1 MNCKTTGIFI
11 VNAPRSGSSV
21 LAGILDKFGIFGGAD
36 IISHNIFNPRG
47 FYESGEII
55 KINSEIYKIWVKL
68 DPEWVSIIS
77 PPQGWESSKE
87 IEEPKNRLK
96 NLLKSTF
103 FPKELW
109 YLKEPSFMRL
119 LPLYFDVIKELALEV
134 NAGIDLKVC
143 FVFRHPVEV
152 AYSMHDYNGQS
163 VFDNVFSW
171 LKSNIEAEFATRN
184 IKRTFISY
192 NAILLDWKETIE
204 KINRKLDLDI
214 GGNNYEK
221 AGADAGL
228 LVNPIYRDYETN
240 DFRDIS
246 NSAIIEYAS
255 KIYNAL
261 LSLETAGGD
270 AGNASGDAGNA
281 SVDADAFKDF
291 DEVASRLLELEKTA
305 KAVNGKKVIGVPGQ
319 LKKVDNAITQYD
331 SFPLIFKKS
340 ILYMEPARLSPIQHW
355 HAHIPF
361 AFWLVENQKP
371 SVIVELGVYAGD
383 AYFAFCQAVKH
394 CGFDDFT
401 KCAGI
406 QAQDSKGTIKPA
418 EQNNAKAGDAFYEE
432 VLKYNE
438 RHYKDFSAVMK
449 PAEQPDPAKPLN
461 ITIETIKE
469 ICLDIEKIDLLHING
484 FASYETVKSNFENL
498 EPYMSENGIALIHFI
513 TPKTDNITTWKFYEE
528 AAQKYPSFVL
538 NVDYGLGVILAGK
551 KIQKHPA
558 VSKFVLPAFNNQLS
572 IFIQAGVRLAK
583 KRDRNGMA

>member
-36 IISHNIFNPRG
+36 IVSRNIFNPRG
-47 FYESGEII
+47 FYESDEII
-55 KINSEIYKIWVKL
+55 KINSEIYKIWAKL

-77 PPQGWESSKE
+77 PPKGWESSKE

-134 NAGIDLKVC
+134 NADAGVKVC

-184 IKRTFISY
+184 IKRTFTSY
-192 NAILLDWKETIE
+192 NAILSDWKETIE
-204 KINRKLDLDI
+204 KINRELDLGI

-221 AGADAGL
+221 AAADAGL

-240 DFRDIS
+240 DLRDIS
-246 NSAIIEYAS
+246 NSVIIEYAS

-261 LSLETAGGD
+261 CLLETAGGD
-270 AGNASGDAGNA
+270 AG
-281 SVDADAFKDF
+281 DAFAPSGALKDL
-291 DEVASRLLELEKTA
+291 DEVASSLLELEKTA
-305 KAVNGKKVIGVPGQ
+305 NAVNGKKVLSVPGQ

-340 ILYMEPARLSPIQHW
+340 ILYMEPARLSPIKHW

-371 SVIVELGVYAGD
+371 GVIVELGLYAGD
-383 AYFAFCQAVKH
+383 AYFAFCQAVKQ
-394 CGFDDFT
+394 CEFDDFT
-401 KCAGI
+401 KCAGV
-406 QAQDSKGTIKPA
+406 QAQDSKGTVKPA
-418 EQNNAKAGDAFYEE
+418 EQNNANAGDAFYEE

-438 RHYKDFSAVMK
+438 RHYKDFSAIVK
-449 PAEQPDPAKPLN
+449 PSERPDPAKPLN
-461 ITIETIKE
+461 ITIETLRDIYG
-469 ICLDIEKIDLLHING
+469 DIEKIDLLHING

-498 EPYMSENGIALIHFI
+498 EPYLSENGIVLIHFI
-513 TPKTDNITTWKFYEE
+513 IPKADNMTTWKFYEE
-528 AAQKYPSFVL
+528 TAQKYPSFVL

-583 KRDRNGMA
+583 KRDANLTNGLG